1 MLHII
6 LGILKI
12 IGIILVSLLALLILL
27 LALIVFVPIR
37 YKVQLSCLP
46 PDSPD
51 TGSDQ
56 PDTGSD
62 WTVNAGIRVSWLLH
76 LLSARIQWDPAS
88 SLQMDIRL
96 FGLRLPFFRKQGKAV
111 GDIPRAEEAKYGEP
125 DGYFEDMAEEEPS
138 DLSGEMAEEEPSGF
152 SEEMEEEPSD
162 QFEKTEEDAVNQ
174 YDDHEDGGKIENSGS
189 VWQRLLQWKDRMLSS
204 GKQRIERLLSLGRRI
219 RNTVSRL
226 CRVLQELPGKISR
239 MLEQPG
245 RFMDL
250 LERYEARALFGDLSG
265 YGKKL
270 LRHYKPRRIRGY
282 LRFGT
287 GDPAQSAQLTGLLYL
302 LLPARADRFTIETE
316 FYEPAFETD
325 LICEG
330 HLRMYHLLCILWS
343 AWKNRRLRRAIRF
356 VRKPKNSGPEKR

>member
-1 MLHII
+1 
-6 LGILKI
+6 
-12 IGIILVSLLALLILL
+12 
-27 LALIVFVPIR
+27 
-37 YKVQLSCLP
+37 
-46 PDSPD
+46 
-51 TGSDQ
+51 
-56 PDTGSD
+56 
-62 WTVNAGIRVSWLLH
+62 
-76 LLSARIQWDPAS
+76 
-88 SLQMDIRL
+88 
-96 FGLRLPFFRKQGKAV
+96 V

-125 DGYFEDMAEEEPS
+125 DDYFEEMAEEPS